1 MLNFH
6 RIPSFLKREYGRTLE
21 LALLLAAGH
30 MIAAGL
36 VCARSNP
43 LFSPAGSYGSIL
55 ILLAA
60 APLLGWGCCRETV
73 GRLETAADFGKPRN
87 LVFCG
92 VTLLFSAF
100 GVTRHWEAVRFSL
113 KPADLTGA
121 AWPVLTVFCC
131 GLLLLSVLLALHLR
145 EAARRGELHRYLG
158 ALAGVAGLPAAGTV
172 LNFYCVKITKPG
184 LLSISLFALS
194 AELRPGGGSVAVWYS
209 VCKGRA
215 DWKAERNLRTPKTVA
230 AVRRNSL
237 KSPATADRP
246 PLQSARKRG
255 TAWTEIRRAKPL

>member
-30 MIAAGL
+30 MIAVGL

-92 VTLLFSAF
+92 VALLFSAF

-158 ALAGVAGLPAAGTV
+158 ALAGVAGLPAAVT
-172 LNFYCVKITKPG
+172 
-184 LLSISLFALS
+184 LLLYRTHYLHLHHYAWSLMLIPFFRYRQWWSRLPQAAL
-194 AELRPGGGSVAVWYS
+194 LGIFIDGVASWGVETLWYP
-209 VCKGRA
+209 R
-215 DWKAERNLRTPKTVA
+215 
-230 AVRRNSL
+230 
-237 KSPATADRP
+237 
-246 PLQSARKRG
+246 
-255 TAWTEIRRAKPL
+255 